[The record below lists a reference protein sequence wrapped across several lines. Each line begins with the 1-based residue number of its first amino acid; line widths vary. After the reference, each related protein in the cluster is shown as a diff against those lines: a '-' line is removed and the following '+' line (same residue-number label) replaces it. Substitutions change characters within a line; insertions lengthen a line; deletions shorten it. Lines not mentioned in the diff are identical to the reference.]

1 MKLDSIYIIS
11 YINNE
16 KYKQRSKVIIQQAKW
31 LSQINELNEIN
42 YLTQNWDS
50 NLKNSILDI
59 YKNCNKNIIF
69 EEYNYQIKTSIAR
82 NKNFKKF
89 YESDKDIAIFMDD
102 DITVETLD
110 KINVFEYYYK
120 YIFNKVKFDV
130 IGFENLKCIKEENCY
145 SIIKHTL
152 WNGSGCILL
161 KNLKKYYNKEI
172 YFDETLPALEDE
184 EFGIN
189 INYNCLKYLL
199 IINPYFKELTSVSIM
214 FLDNKDRKEKN
225 LLARKMI
232 MKKWNEILKISIFY
246 ISKSRL
252 IKTKFKNMFVKNEIT
267 KI

>member
-152 WNGSGCILL
+152 WNGRALL
-161 KNLKKYYNKEI
+161 SRTPLLNNPVFVI
-172 YFDETLPALEDE
+172 YWWHTGGLF
-184 EFGIN
+184 
-189 INYNCLKYLL
+189 
-199 IINPYFKELTSVSIM
+199 
-214 FLDNKDRKEKN
+214 
-225 LLARKMI
+225 
-232 MKKWNEILKISIFY
+232 
-246 ISKSRL
+246 
-252 IKTKFKNMFVKNEIT
+252 
-267 KI
+267 